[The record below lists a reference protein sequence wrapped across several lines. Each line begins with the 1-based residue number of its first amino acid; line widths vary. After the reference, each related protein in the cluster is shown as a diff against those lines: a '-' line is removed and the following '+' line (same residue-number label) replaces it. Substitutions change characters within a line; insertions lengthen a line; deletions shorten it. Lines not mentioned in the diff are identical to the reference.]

1 VPAGAVGSS
10 WASGSWSATCW
21 EVNTW
26 ADAVTLA
33 FILGINERIRAY
45 LQQLY
50 SAPTTELAPL
60 MKRYLDAQTG
70 DMNVRFRKL
79 VQDAT
84 DAMT

>member
-1 VPAGAVGSS
+1 MPAGASGTC
-10 WASGSWSATCW
+10 WEAGSWTDTCW

-26 ADAVTLA
+26 ADAVALA
-33 FILGINERIRAY
+33 FVLGLNERMLVY
-45 LQQLY
+45 LRSQY
-50 SAPTTELAPL
+50 SAPTGELAPL

-79 VQDAT
+79 IQDAT